1 MPLKAPFSAL
11 RGWLIDMDGV
21 IYRGNEPTPGAAA
34 FIWALQEG
42 GHRFMFL
49 TNNATKT
56 PHQYVEKL
64 AEMDIHVGD
73 ENVFTSP
80 LATAAYLVRHLPP
93 PRRLL
98 VVGGDGIQ
106 RAVVEAGY
114 QIVERAEEA
123 EVVVAGLDQHV
134 TYEHLA
140 EAALAIEAGCPW
152 IGTNPDRNVPS
163 ERGRM
168 PGAGAL
174 LAFLEASTDRQ
185 PMIIGKPAS
194 GIYEQAI
201 AILGTDLNETVMLGD
216 RLETDILGGHSAGLK
231 TLCVLTGIASG
242 AAAETYDPRP
252 DWIVP
257 DLTHLLIDGGAS
269 GRPS

>member
-1 MPLKAPFSAL
+1 MPLKAPYSAL

-21 IYRGNEPTPGAAA
+21 IYRGDEPTPGAAT
-34 FIWALQEG
+34 FISALQEG

-56 PHQYVEKL
+56 PRQYVEKL
-64 AEMDIHVGD
+64 AAMDIHVGD

-80 LATAAYLVRHLPP
+80 LATAAYLVHHLPP
-93 PRRLL
+93 PRRIL
-98 VVGGDGIQ
+98 VVGGNGIQ

-114 QIVERAEEA
+114 QIVQRAEEA
-123 EVVVAGLDQHV
+123 QVVVAGLDQHV

-152 IGTNPDRNVPS
+152 IGTNPDLTVPS
-163 ERGRM
+163 ERGNM

-174 LAFLEASTDRQ
+174 LAFLEASTGRR
-185 PMIIGKPAS
+185 PVIIGKPAT

-201 AILGTDLNETVMLGD
+201 AILGTDPNETVMLGD
-216 RLETDILGGHSAGLK
+216 RLETDILGGHAAGIR
-231 TLCVLTGIASG
+231 TVCVLTGVASRST
-242 AAAETYDPRP
+242 AEAYDPRP

-257 DLTHLLIDGGAS
+257 DLTHLLLNGGTP
-269 GRPS
+269 GRSI

>member
-1 MPLKAPFSAL
+1 
-11 RGWLIDMDGV
+11 
-21 IYRGNEPTPGAAA
+21 
-34 FIWALQEG
+34 
-42 GHRFMFL
+42 
-49 TNNATKT
+49 
-56 PHQYVEKL
+56 
-64 AEMDIHVGD
+64 
-73 ENVFTSP
+73 
-80 LATAAYLVRHLPP
+80 
-93 PRRLL
+93 
-98 VVGGDGIQ
+98 
-106 RAVVEAGY
+106 
-114 QIVERAEEA
+114 
-123 EVVVAGLDQHV
+123 
-134 TYEHLA
+134 
-140 EAALAIEAGCPW
+140 
-152 IGTNPDRNVPS
+152 
-163 ERGRM
+163 M

>member
-1 MPLKAPFSAL
+1 MPLKAPYAAL

-34 FIWALQEG
+34 FIAALQEG
-42 GHRFMFL
+42 GHRFLFL

-56 PHQYVEKL
+56 PHQYVQKL
-64 AEMDIHVGD
+64 AAMDIHVGD

-80 LATAAYLVRHLPP
+80 LATVAYLQHHFPP

-98 VVGGDGIQ
+98 VVGGHGIQ
-106 RAVVEAGY
+106 RAVAEAGY

-123 EVVVAGLDQHV
+123 EVVVAGLDQHI

-140 EAALAIEAGCPW
+140 EATLAIGRGCPF
-152 IGTNPDRNVPS
+152 IGTNPDRTVPS
-163 ERGRM
+163 ERGDM

-174 LAFLEASTDRQ
+174 LAFLEASTGRT
-185 PMIIGKPAS
+185 PVIIGKPAT
-194 GIYEQAI
+194 GIYELAI
-201 AILGTDLNETVMLGD
+201 AILGTGLDETVMLGD
-216 RLETDILGGHSAGLK
+216 RLETDILGGYAAGIR
-231 TLCVLTGIASG
+231 TLCVLTGISSRAE
-242 AAAETYDPRP
+242 AETYDPRP

-257 DLTHLLIDGGAS
+257 DLTDLVDGRVEA
-269 GRPS
+269 